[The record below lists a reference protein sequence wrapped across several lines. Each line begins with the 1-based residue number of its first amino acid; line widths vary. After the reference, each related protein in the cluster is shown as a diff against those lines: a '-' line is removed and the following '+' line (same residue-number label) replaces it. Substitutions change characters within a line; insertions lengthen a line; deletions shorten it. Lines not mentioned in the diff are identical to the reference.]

1 MAIYSNSIALL
12 WKCKLLWKAQLKPYF
27 KSTCHRSTDILE
39 VVAKQISL
47 IGIKRRHEDI
57 NENLQKLMQPS
68 EVNCQWT
75 LIQVK
80 KNYSRMCKTPLSV
93 TPSPFTNKPF
103 CPCFEMSSSVWK

>member
-57 NENLQKLMQPS
+57 NENLQKKIECCICLEKAQLYFRLRSTGRLIFCAGVS
-68 EVNCQWT
+68 ERA
-75 LIQVK
+75 K
-80 KNYSRMCKTPLSV
+80 KA
-93 TPSPFTNKPF
+93 
-103 CPCFEMSSSVWK
+103 MSSEQKL